1 MQPTCWAIEQ
11 NEPPDETTRRMTELE
26 LDRGVSSGIR
36 RDTILVTVCTLLS
49 RVTGFGRV
57 VATAAVLGVGVLGD
71 VYQTANMIPN
81 LLFELVAGGV
91 LQAVL
96 VPSFVAARR
105 DGGNEALSDAT
116 QATAGVIVAGLAL
129 VAAVGM
135 AISPLVARVLVLSE
149 PSLAVAREKLDVMV
163 PMVLV
168 FVPQLVSYGIATVT
182 SAALNAKGRY
192 VAAAVAPAVNNVIV
206 IVACLVFRAMRGD
219 EVADLDLTVGQFAV
233 IAGGTTIGVLAFSLT
248 PALALNAAGVRWL
261 PRWRPHHPAVTTLR
275 RSFGWATLSI
285 VGTLVPTAAALALG
299 NGAPGGVAVFVY
311 AFAFYVLPHALVAV
325 TIATTLAPRV
335 AEGWQA
341 GHVGEV
347 RSAIDGAMRTTVPL
361 LALAGSGMV
370 ALAWPLT
377 RLVAGVG
384 QTSSQGLAPI
394 AHTLAAFGPGLLGY
408 GVAFVMTRVLFALGD
423 VRRASLLMIAGAVVG
438 VVTMSVASAVMA
450 PADRAAALAI
460 GYGASQTVAAVLLT
474 MRVHRLTGSMGGR
487 RAARLTAESLLSAVV
502 ASMLMAWIAGQ
513 FDNTRPQALAAFLV
527 AGTAG
532 VATFAAMVA
541 LLRRGELFGRGTG
554 ERRGQP
560 S

>member
-192 VAAAVAPAVNNVIV
+192 VAAAVAPAH
-206 IVACLVFRAMRGD
+206 RAR
-219 EVADLDLTVGQFAV
+219 
-233 IAGGTTIGVLAFSLT
+233 
-248 PALALNAAGVRWL
+248 
-261 PRWRPHHPAVTTLR
+261 
-275 RSFGWATLSI
+275 
-285 VGTLVPTAAALALG
+285 
-299 NGAPGGVAVFVY
+299 
-311 AFAFYVLPHALVAV
+311 
-325 TIATTLAPRV
+325 
-335 AEGWQA
+335 
-341 GHVGEV
+341 
-347 RSAIDGAMRTTVPL
+347 
-361 LALAGSGMV
+361 
-370 ALAWPLT
+370 
-377 RLVAGVG
+377 
-384 QTSSQGLAPI
+384 
-394 AHTLAAFGPGLLGY
+394 
-408 GVAFVMTRVLFALGD
+408 
-423 VRRASLLMIAGAVVG
+423 
-438 VVTMSVASAVMA
+438 
-450 PADRAAALAI
+450 
-460 GYGASQTVAAVLLT
+460 
-474 MRVHRLTGSMGGR
+474 
-487 RAARLTAESLLSAVV
+487 
-502 ASMLMAWIAGQ
+502 
-513 FDNTRPQALAAFLV
+513 
-527 AGTAG
+527 
-532 VATFAAMVA
+532 
-541 LLRRGELFGRGTG
+541 
-554 ERRGQP
+554 
-560 S
+560 